1 MRAAARAA
9 RARHRRCAADD
20 FPAVAQIAVAAVELR
35 HAAPG
40 ARRLDHRQ
48 AGDVP
53 PDAELSART
62 GEVANAL
69 CGIIVESDL
78 RLDAVKTWHSD
89 RDRRIERAVVRQDR
103 LPRCRAARRAA
114 AD

>member
-1 MRAAARAA
+1 MRAAARAT

-20 FPAVAQIAVAAVELR
+20 LPAVAQIAVGAVELR

-40 ARRLDHRQ
+40 ARRFDHRQ

-53 PDAELSART
+53 PDAELSAGA

-69 CGIIVESDL
+69 CRIIVEGDL
-78 RLDAVKTWHSD
+78 RLDAVKAWHSN
-89 RDRRIERAVVRQDR
+89 RDRRIEGAIVRQDR
-103 LPRCRAARRAA
+103 LLWCG
-114 AD
+114 